1 MAQSLLEIWT
11 CGDYMDTFASH
22 RWRCQRVDWDSRCQG
37 RLQISQVMLSS
48 HLLERKTH
56 NDINQDCQD
65 TYCFHGCW
73 SQVSGSII
81 PMFIP
86 PNTHV
91 YPTVHMGGAWSDWV
105 VSNTTYGTS
114 VVVYTIAPIIVL
126 ASVYARV
133 RYVFIKHVSLASEPS
148 NL

>member
-1 MAQSLLEIWT
+1 
-11 CGDYMDTFASH
+11 
-22 RWRCQRVDWDSRCQG
+22 
-37 RLQISQVMLSS
+37 
-48 HLLERKTH
+48 
-56 NDINQDCQD
+56 
-65 TYCFHGCW
+65 
-73 SQVSGSII
+73 
-81 PMFIP
+81 MFIP

-91 YPTVHMGGAWSDWV
+91 YLTVHMGGAWSDWV

-114 VVVYTIAPIIVL
+114 VVVYTIAPIILL